1 MTIKKILLPT
11 DFSDSALHALIYA
24 ADLARKYSAE
34 LFIINVIYDIES
46 ASGLYVPHISVDEMF
61 KEMENSSRKELENF
75 GAAHYSGL
83 KANYAVLRGTPYEEI
98 LKYADSNSVDLIV
111 MGTHGRKGLDR
122 LFFGSTV
129 DRVLR
134 HSLLPVLTVR
144 AQHN

>member
-1 MTIKKILLPT
+1 MNIKKILVPT
-11 DFSDSALHALIYA
+11 DFSDSALHALVYA
-24 ADLARKYSAE
+24 ADLAKKYGAE

-46 ASGLYVPHISVDEMF
+46 ASGLYVPHVSVNEMF

-75 GAAHYSGL
+75 GAAHYAGL
-83 KANYAVLRGTPYEEI
+83 KVNYAVLRGTPYEEI
-98 LKYADSNSVDLIV
+98 LNFADSNSVDLIV

-134 HSLLPVLTVR
+134 NSIYPVLTVR